1 MIEYHGHVFGRR
13 EDAEFVE
20 AEGYLPEGY
29 LPEGKKCLS
38 YWGIWIVGGLTVSV
52 LGVLGAMLSQ
62 LGY

>member
-1 MIEYHGHVFGRR
+1 MIERGGHEYGRR
-13 EDAEFVE
+13 DDAEFVE
-20 AEGYLPEGY
+20 GGLVEGGY
-29 LPEGKKCLS
+29 LPEGKRCLS

>member
-1 MIEYHGHVFGRR
+1 MIEKDGYWLARR

-20 AEGYLPEGY
+20 GGLVEGCY
-29 LPEGKKCLS
+29 LPEGKRCLS
-38 YWGIWIVGGLTVSV
+38 YWGIWIVGGLTISV

>member
-1 MIEYHGHVFGRR
+1 MIERDGYWLARR

-20 AEGYLPEGY
+20 GGLVEGGY
-29 LPEGKKCLS
+29 LPEGKRCLS

-52 LGVLGAMLSQ
+52 LGVAGAMLSQ